1 VTQADPASTARAV
14 RAVRVFLPIYLGG
27 VFTLL
32 LPALARMSGLELPL
46 LSLLATASLAAMAI
60 GAPLFLA
67 WLGRQGH
74 YDGRKGLRFQLG
86 AALFRNVYVPVGGQL
101 DATRAASPL
110 GSTARDAARAAT
122 DLEAAGLDA
131 LARTLRATV
140 SEGEVAML
148 GAQRVRPTGP
158 PLAAEAEHALAR
170 LRDQVTRVSGP
181 SPGDPAVVHAELED
195 LLQAL
200 RGVNDRLRAS

>member
-1 VTQADPASTARAV
+1 MTQADPASTARAV
-14 RAVRVFLPIYLGG
+14 RAVRIFLPIYLAG
-27 VFTLL
+27 VLTLL
-32 LPALARMSGLELPL
+32 LPALARISGAELPL
-46 LSLLATASLAAMAI
+46 LSVIATASLGAMAV

-67 WLGRQGH
+67 WLGREGH
-74 YDGRKGLRFQLG
+74 YDGRKGMRFRLG
-86 AALFRNVYVPVGGQL
+86 AALFRNVYVPVDGQL
-101 DATRAASPL
+101 DVTRAASPL
-110 GSTARDAARAAT
+110 GSTARDAAKAAT

-131 LARTLRATV
+131 LARTLRAVV
-140 SEGEVAML
+140 SEGEVALL
-148 GAQRVRPTGP
+148 GAQRVRTTDP

-195 LLQAL
+195 LLRAL